1 VTRFVSEALAKHARA
16 AFRSGNDRVDLY
28 FREFFRETVSQDVK
42 RKSAAC
48 YVLIERSTGKVAGF
62 YTLSAHSI
70 PLKDVDQELAKKLPR
85 YPSIPVVLIGW
96 MGRDLAFRG
105 TGLGSM
111 LLYDAIG
118 RVAKAPI
125 GAYAICADAINE
137 DATAFYTKHQF
148 QPLVSRPQTLFLPM
162 KTAQDLVSG

>member
-1 VTRFVSEALAKHARA
+1 
-16 AFRSGNDRVDLY
+16 
-28 FREFFRETVSQDVK
+28 
-42 RKSAAC
+42 
-48 YVLIERSTGKVAGF
+48 
-62 YTLSAHSI
+62 
-70 PLKDVDQELAKKLPR
+70 
-85 YPSIPVVLIGW
+85 
-96 MGRDLAFRG
+96 
-105 TGLGSM
+105 M

-125 GAYAICADAINE
+125 GAYTICTDAINE